1 MGGPRPEAVVFG
13 VSLIA
18 LGALGV
24 LANLGR
30 LDFLATVRTWW
41 PLSLV
46 LWGLLEVAES
56 FGRRRSKGD
65 RS

>member
-1 MGGPRPEAVVFG
+1 MGSPRPEAVVFG
-13 VSLIA
+13 LGLIA
-18 LGALGV
+18 LGTLGV
-24 LANLGR
+24 LANLGHV
-30 LDFLATVRTWW
+30 DFLATVRTWW